1 MSTGESR
8 QGPFFTD
15 TLTAFAFGLLPK
27 FYDYLT
33 ALPQPSR
40 LPPSSPPSDYIGT
53 YAGDIG
59 AENAFKRPFLYK
71 KANFPRQARDRHEKS

>member
-1 MSTGESR
+1 MSTGGSR

-59 AENAFKRPFLYK
+59 AENAL
-71 KANFPRQARDRHEKS
+71 

>member
-1 MSTGESR
+1 MSTGGSR

-59 AENAFKRPFLYK
+59 AENAFFEPFYTK
-71 KANFPRQARDRHEKS
+71 NDRYTKTGSGQA

>member
-1 MSTGESR
+1 MSTGGSR

-33 ALPQPSR
+33 ALPQP
-40 LPPSSPPSDYIGT
+40 
-53 YAGDIG
+53 
-59 AENAFKRPFLYK
+59 
-71 KANFPRQARDRHEKS
+71 

>member
-53 YAGDIG
+53 Y
-59 AENAFKRPFLYK
+59 
-71 KANFPRQARDRHEKS
+71 